1 LEKKIVVNNCL
12 LQDKDNILN
21 LLEIESVCKK
31 YMNILVDQNK
41 DIIGSKCAKIYF
53 TNLVLIFQNR
63 HLKNNRG
70 SSSSYNIIVNN
81 IYYYFFFQFF

>member
-1 LEKKIVVNNCL
+1 MQKNRNLLEKKIVVNNCL
-12 LQDKDNILN
+12 IRDKDNILN

-53 TNLVLIFQNR
+53 ANLVLIFQNDT
-63 HLKNNRG
+63 
-70 SSSSYNIIVNN
+70 
-81 IYYYFFFQFF
+81 